1 MRQIRSVV
9 VLLTVLLGMVLPTTL
24 RAQLRPE
31 IDIRVAATAYPP
43 LIAVRGVLS
52 EKPFDELLRSGFPAR
67 LHVRAET
74 WTIGRYFDD
83 VKGRAEWDV
92 VVRYDVVDKAYAVAR
107 IVNDR
112 VMPLGTYT
120 RFANARAVMEL
131 PYLPELPSPRRG
143 QKAYVLVQAELQT
156 LEVSDLDELER
167 WLAGEAGPA
176 VRGKRSPASALTRGL
191 RTLATRVLGG
201 EVRKLEA
208 RSATITF

>member
-1 MRQIRSVV
+1 M

-120 RFANARAVMEL
+120 RFADARAVMEL

>member
-1 MRQIRSVV
+1 VRRIGFVV

-120 RFANARAVMEL
+120 RFADARAVMEL

>member
-1 MRQIRSVV
+1 MRRIGFVV

-107 IVNDR
+107 IVNNR

-120 RFANARAVMEL
+120 RFADARAVMEL

>member
-1 MRQIRSVV
+1 MRRIGFVV

-120 RFANARAVMEL
+120 RFADARAVMEL

>member
-1 MRQIRSVV
+1 V

-120 RFANARAVMEL
+120 RFADARAVMEL